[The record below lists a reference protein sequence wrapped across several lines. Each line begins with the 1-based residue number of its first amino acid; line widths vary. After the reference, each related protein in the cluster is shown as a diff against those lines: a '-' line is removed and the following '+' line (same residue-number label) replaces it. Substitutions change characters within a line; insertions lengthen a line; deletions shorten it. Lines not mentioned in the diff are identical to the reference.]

1 MKKPLCFIFGLSVLM
16 SCGGEQPKVDKI
28 IEDGVEVVLNHFEP
42 FQLKGQPSRLR
53 LQEETRIDFEK
64 AEYSGLGLKEPDLG
78 GVDSKGNIFLI
89 EYSPDSEYFIY
100 KFNPDGRFSGKFG
113 RKGQGPGEIQG
124 IWSFLLEKNNNLS
137 ISDPSARKVVTLDSE
152 GRLVKET
159 KFAPGQLDVLPLPNG
174 NFLARRYPKDDSE
187 PRGIYLSLLGPDLKE
202 AKLLDSY
209 DLSEYAPGKKQFS
222 FIVHFYWRVAGD
234 KIYVGNGSRGYEL
247 QVWDIN
253 GNLLRKIRK
262 EYRQVPYFDEFRL
275 QTERAITAGDNSLVV
290 AKEMLPVNSFFVDDA
305 GRLFV
310 MTYER
315 GASPDEY
322 IHDVFNSEGILT
334 SRVSLGKY
342 GILGPELNP
351 LKATAINGRFYRLWY
366 KESGFPE
373 LIVYQMMWE

>member
-1 MKKPLCFIFGLSVLM
+1 MNKPLCFILGLSVLI
-16 SCGGEQPKVDKI
+16 SCGGEQPKVEKI
-28 IEDGVEVVLNHFEP
+28 IEDGVEVVLNNNEP
-42 FQLKGQPSRLR
+42 YHLKGQPSRLR

-89 EYSPDSEYFIY
+89 EYSPDPEYFIY
-100 KFNPDGRFSGKFG
+100 RFNPDGRFSGKFG

-124 IWSFLLEKNNNLS
+124 IWSFLLEKNDNLS
-137 ISDPSARKVVTLDSE
+137 ISDPNARKVVTLDSE

-174 NFLARRYPKDDSE
+174 KFLARRYPKDDSE
-187 PRGIYLSLLGPDLKE
+187 PRGIYLSMLGPDLKE

-209 DLSEYAPGKKQFS
+209 DLSEYSPGKKQFS

-234 KIYVGNGSRGYEL
+234 KIYVGNGSRAYEL

-253 GNLLRKIRK
+253 GNLLHKIRK
-262 EYRQVPYFDEFRL
+262 EYRHVPYFEEFRL
-275 QTERAITAGDNSLVV
+275 QTERAIAAGDNSLVV
-290 AKEMLPVNSFFVDDA
+290 AKEMLPVNSFFVDDT

-310 MTYER
+310 MTYEQ

-322 IHDVFNSEGILT
+322 IHDVFNSDGILMA
-334 SRVSLGKY
+334 RVSLGKY

-351 LKATAINGRFYRLWY
+351 LRAASINGRFYRLRF

-373 LIVYQMMWE
+373 LIVYRMMWE